1 MSVPFDR
8 ISSTLL
14 VLTCCRKNGLYGTR
28 TRDSGSIAR
37 VLMNRLSASTARK
50 KTIQRGESRNPGR

>member
-1 MSVPFDR
+1 MSVPFDL

-37 VLMNRLSASTARK
+37 LVTNRLSASSART
-50 KTIQRGESRNPGR
+50 KTIQRGESLNQGR